1 LDSKNP
7 DKNMGL
13 DIVEFVIAVE
23 GSFGV
28 DIPDKDA
35 ETLLTPR
42 LLADY
47 IARRLDVTVGPDRTC
62 LTQRAFYRSRRAT
75 AQRFG
80 VDRRSLRPQTL
91 LRDVLGSR
99 NSEWKALRDDVGSS
113 QWPRLKTDNWFA
125 SQLGGVSTLGELAQ
139 HLATYDV
146 AAMRNPNARW
156 TREEIEAVIL
166 SLLETELGVDMS
178 KHTFDSQFVRDMGL
192 G

>member
-1 LDSKNP
+1 
-7 DKNMGL
+7 MGL

-23 GSFGV
+23 GSFGIH
-28 DIPDKDA
+28 IPDKDA

-47 IARRLDVTVGPDRTC
+47 IAHRLDLTVGLDRIC
-62 LTQRAFYRSRRAT
+62 LTQRAFYRSRQAT
-75 AQRFG
+75 VQRFG

-91 LRDVLGSR
+91 LREVLGSR
-99 NSEWKALRDDVGSS
+99 KSEWKALRDDVGSN

-146 AAMRNPNARW
+146 AAMRNPNAPW
-156 TREEIEAVIL
+156 TREEIETVIL